1 MNSLATPTLTTKSW
15 FIPFPM
21 VFKWPGAITG
31 HTPAAFAITMCCHS
45 QRALYLSIGTFGWS
59 VSCSKRQSFDRCKEE
74 RWKIIFLKPFLAFN
88 KSKIVLKL
96 TPTNYPTSTF
106 SDIFTTEEEEARLL
120 LWSMIYFIIR
130 NDRNSLANFSKKR
143 LRLIACDYSLCVER
157 P

>member
-1 MNSLATPTLTTKSW
+1 MASNIRS
-15 FIPFPM
+15 
-21 VFKWPGAITG
+21 
-31 HTPAAFAITMCCHS
+31 
-45 QRALYLSIGTFGWS
+45 
-59 VSCSKRQSFDRCKEE
+59 
-74 RWKIIFLKPFLAFN
+74 FLKPFLAFN
-88 KSKIVLKL
+88 KSKIVLKS

-157 P
+157 PQYLTATMLVRLPALSSYLFTNIFFATREPMKELEMHYCLFNIKWSNEKARNVLNTNTYLT